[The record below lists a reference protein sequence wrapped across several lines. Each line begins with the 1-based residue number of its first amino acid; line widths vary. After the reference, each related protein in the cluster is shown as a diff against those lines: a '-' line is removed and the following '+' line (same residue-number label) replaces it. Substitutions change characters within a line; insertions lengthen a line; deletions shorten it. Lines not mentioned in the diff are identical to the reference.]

1 MDFTIKT
8 YRHLLI
14 SLKEAGYHFIT
25 FEEWCATRETV
36 KTVILRHDVD
46 KKPERSLA
54 LARIETSLGIKAT
67 YYFRIVPQSN
77 QPVYIKAIAGLG
89 HEIGY
94 HYEDLSLAKGNIAGA
109 YENYKDNLAYF
120 RTFYQVETI
129 SMHGSPASHY
139 DNRDIW
145 KSYDYN
151 EFGIIGEPYFDFINQ
166 ADLLYFTDTGRCWDG
181 DKFNVR
187 DKSMNDSSE
196 NKVQVHSTQELNDYL
211 IHRENV
217 KAVMISTHPQ
227 RWTDKITA
235 WLWEYITQNAKNR
248 VKMYLVKRKRG

>member
-1 MDFTIKT
+1 MLDFTIKQ
-8 YRHLLI
+8 YRILL
-14 SLKEAGYHFIT
+14 SALLQGNYT
-25 FEEWCATRETV
+25 FQTFDEFLQNPAERA
-36 KTVILRHDVD
+36 IMLRHDVD
-46 KKPERSLA
+46 DKKENSLEF
-54 LARIETSLGIKAT
+54 ARILNSYGIRGSF
-67 YYFRIVPQSN
+67 YFRVVPGSFDRG
-77 QPVYIKAIAGLG
+77 VIRLIAEMG

-120 RTFYQVETI
+120 RTFYPVETI
-129 SMHGSPASHY
+129 SMHGSPASPY

-145 KSYDYN
+145 KSYDYH

-196 NKVQVHSTQELNDYL
+196 NKVQVHSTQELTDYL